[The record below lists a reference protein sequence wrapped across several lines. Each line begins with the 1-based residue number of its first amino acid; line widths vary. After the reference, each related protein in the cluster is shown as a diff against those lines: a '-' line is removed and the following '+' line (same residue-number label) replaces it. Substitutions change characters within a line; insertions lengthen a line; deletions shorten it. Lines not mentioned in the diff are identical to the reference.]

1 MQLGALCS
9 LVEVGVGLNL
19 AFGVVQQFRVRLNEH
34 LRKVTLG
41 AASRIQ
47 IDLQN
52 ALAKLQVADSRI
64 AAASVDAGAINEA
77 FDSFTTRHQ
86 EKFVVLAVVASV
98 LLVISVPAL
107 AWFGAHDCGILPL
120 ILFSFLALAP
130 VGLWGGILISK
141 YAVAR
146 FSLFTLRREHER
158 DLKAYKK
165 LGSVHP
171 KKPTP

>member
-19 AFGVVQQFRVRLNEH
+19 AFGVVQQFRLRLNEH
-34 LRKVTLG
+34 LKRVTLS
-41 AASRIQ
+41 ASLRIQ
-47 IDLQN
+47 VDLQN
-52 ALAKLQVADSRI
+52 ALAKVDAANARI
-64 AAASVDAGAINEA
+64 AVASADADAINEA

-86 EKFVVLAVVASV
+86 EKFVILAVVASV
-98 LLVISVPAL
+98 LLVISVPGL
-107 AWFGAHDCGILPL
+107 AWFGTHDCGVCPL

-130 VGLWGGILISK
+130 VGLWGGILICR

-146 FSLFTLRREHER
+146 FGLFTLRREHER
-158 DLKAYKK
+158 DLKAYNK
-165 LGSVHP
+165 LSVHP